1 MMKQIVIIILFV
13 ASALSLQAREVYP
26 LNEGWKFYFR
36 YENSSDN
43 ARLVSLPHTW
53 NNDAIGTTGPYLQSV
68 ANYLNDFFM
77 PREWRDK
84 RIFVKFYGVQSVANI
99 FVNGKYLGEHR
110 GGSTAFTLE
119 LTDMLVFGRN
129 NSIIVEVSN
138 VYEND
143 VLPTSTDMNVFGGI
157 YRNVELVVTDKL
169 AVSPLYYG
177 SSGVLIHPK
186 SVDSVS
192 AVAEAEIHIDSK
204 VGNSCQLNLD
214 VFNHQGRIVA
224 SVKERVK
231 LGKNPIRLPFSV
243 SNPNLWS
250 PKSPALYSVR
260 VQVQDGDYSDEVTIK
275 TGFRSIDARLSR
287 GGLNI
292 NGESI
297 KINGITYFHDNIV
310 RGAAITNKDYDRDLS
325 IIQNVGANA
334 IHSAVMP
341 HAQYLYDRCDQDGL
355 LVWVDIPFYRAPF
368 FSDISYFPT
377 ARFEDNGV
385 QQLREIVAQNINHPS
400 VVMWGISSMQLATGD
415 LVVPYIDRL
424 NKLAHKL
431 DPSRPTVALS
441 NQDGEMNFITD
452 LIVWEQ
458 ELGWSRGNTDDLKLW
473 SDILKQKWSH
483 LKSAVSFGKPGFGDH
498 RTLDNKTIVNINWF
512 PEHRQTAFHEEYI
525 KNIGADSL
533 FWGVWVNNI
542 FDFSSSRRSYGINAN
557 GLVSYDRQ
565 EFKDAFYLYKAL
577 WNDREHTLHIVD
589 KRNKLCSDTIQRFKV
604 YSSGGVP
611 TLLVNSDTV
620 VMREYA
626 PAQYLSDSV
635 SVRGMVEVRAF
646 ANGQSDEAELRV
658 GNVLKQKRNLVPL
671 QRVDPISI
679 N

>member
-1 MMKQIVIIILFV
+1 MKQIVIIILFI
-13 ASALSLQAREVYP
+13 ANALSLQAREVYP

-53 NNDAIGTTGPYLQSV
+53 NNDAIGTTGPYLQTI

-77 PREWRDK
+77 PIEWRDK
-84 RIFVKFYGVQSVANI
+84 RIFVKFYGVQNVANI

-119 LTDMLVFGRN
+119 LTDKLVFGRN

-143 VLPTSTDMNVFGGI
+143 VLPTSTDMNIFGGI
-157 YRNVELVVTDKL
+157 YRNVELIVADKL
-169 AVSPLYYG
+169 TISPLYYG

-186 SVDSVS
+186 SVTPQSV
-192 AVAEAEIHIDSK
+192 AAEAEIHIDSK
-204 VGNSCQLNLD
+204 VGNNCQLNLD
-214 VFNHQGRIVA
+214 ILNKNGEIVT
-224 SVKERVK
+224 SLNQKVK
-231 LGKNPIRLPFSV
+231 LGKNPVRLPFTIT
-243 SNPNLWS
+243 NPNLWS
-250 PKSPALYSVR
+250 PKKPALYSIR
-260 VQVQDGDYSDEVTIK
+260 VQIQDGNYSDEITIK
-275 TGFRSIDARLSR
+275 TGFRNIDAKLSN

-297 KINGITYFHDNIV
+297 KVNGITYFHDNIV
-310 RGAAITNKDYDRDLS
+310 RGAAITNRDYDRDLD
-325 IIQNVGANA
+325 IIKSVGVNA

-341 HAQYLYDRCDQDGL
+341 HAQYLYDRCDEEGL
-355 LVWVDIPFYRAPF
+355 LAWVDIPFYRAPF
-368 FSDISYFPT
+368 FSDRSYFPT

-400 VVMWGISSMQLATGD
+400 VVMWGIFSLQLVTGD
-415 LVVPYIDRL
+415 LVIPYIDQL
-424 NKLAHKL
+424 NKLAHSL

-458 ELGWSRGNTDDLKLW
+458 DLGWSRGSTGDLMLW
-473 SDILKQKWSH
+473 SSILRNKWSH
-483 LKSAVSFGKPGFGDH
+483 LKSAVSFGKPGFGNH
-498 RTLDNKTIVNINWF
+498 RTLDNKTNININWF
-512 PEHRQTAFHEEYI
+512 PEHRQTTFHEEYM
-525 KNIGADSL
+525 KNIGVDSL

-565 EFKDAFYLYKAL
+565 EYKDAFYLYKSL
-577 WNDREHTLHIVD
+577 WNKEEHTLHIVD
-589 KRNKLCSDTIQRFKV
+589 KRNKLRTDTIQRFKV
-604 YSSGGVP
+604 YSSVGMP
-611 TLLVNSDTV
+611 ILLVNSDTV
-620 VMREYA
+620 AMHEYA

-635 SVRGMVEVRAF
+635 TVKGIIEVKAI
-646 ANGQSDEAELRV
+646 AADLSDEVKLRV
-658 GNVLKQKRNLVPL
+658 GNVLKQKRSLVPL
-671 QRVDPISI
+671 QKVGPISI